1 MCISHLLCANDFLI
15 FCDAS
20 MDQLWYLK
28 NILVWFEIV
37 LGLCVNLRKSE
48 MFLVGGGV
56 DTNILADA
64 RGCKA
69 GSFPCIW
76 AFL

>member
-1 MCISHLLCANDFLI
+1 MSISHLLYADYSLV
-15 FCDAS
+15 FCGAF

-64 RGCKA
+64 QGYKA
-69 GSFPCIW
+69 GSFPSIW